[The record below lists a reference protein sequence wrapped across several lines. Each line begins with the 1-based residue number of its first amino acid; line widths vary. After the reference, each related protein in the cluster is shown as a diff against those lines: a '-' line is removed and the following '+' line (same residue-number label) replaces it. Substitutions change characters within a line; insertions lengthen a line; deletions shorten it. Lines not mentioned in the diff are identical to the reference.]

1 MYYPARLNRSGTTSP
16 AGPNDGIKQYV
27 PSPAPPASAPGAPL
41 VRRAAANPPGLVTAC
56 RPPGRRPASS
66 SDVGNSARLAW

>member
-16 AGPNDGIKQYV
+16 AGPNDGIKQHA

-41 VRRAAANPPGLVTAC
+41 VRRAAANHRFGDGMPTAGQTP
-56 RPPGRRPASS
+56 RFEQ
-66 SDVGNSARLAW
+66 